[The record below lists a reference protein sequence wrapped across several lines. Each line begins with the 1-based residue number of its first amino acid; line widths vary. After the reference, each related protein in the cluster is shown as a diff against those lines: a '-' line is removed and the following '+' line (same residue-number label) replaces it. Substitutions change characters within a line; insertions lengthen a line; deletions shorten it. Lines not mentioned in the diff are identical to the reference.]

1 MAEMN
6 LLKIKSEN
14 SQVFFNVLSTAI
26 SSGIAFFTMPLFTR
40 LLGAEQYGLFSVYNS
55 WLLIFT
61 CIMGLNV
68 GAGIGTGYYRFSD
81 HYLRFRSS
89 TLVEG
94 TAISAAMILTMLVL
108 YPALN
113 KLISYPFPLFL
124 ILLLQ
129 AFSQFVLNIGS
140 LAWTFEKK
148 ASVNLIVS
156 FCIALLT
163 TGASIAL
170 LLKWNLDAPLYFA
183 RVIGAAIPTI
193 LIGFI
198 VWFML
203 FTKSPA
209 GYHAEYWKFSFFF
222 GLPMV
227 FHQLSHQILG
237 QSDRVMMQ
245 MFGISGQEIGIYS
258 FYYSLTAVLT
268 TILMALNN
276 SWCPFLYDGL
286 KAGDYTKLN
295 HKVCN
300 YVQVFT
306 VIVTVF
312 LMLCKE
318 FSTLFANE
326 EYWSGLPLVPILVL
340 VVYCTFIY
348 QFAVNYEFFMAK
360 PKFVAIGTTVAGV
373 WNILLNLLFIPQWG
387 MYGAAIATL
396 ISYAA
401 LAVIHYTVVKRWKY
415 PQYPLSYSPIML
427 GLAAVVVA
435 CAVYKLLDGLWIVR
449 WGIAFSLSIY
459 LVIQVW
465 KRKTVF

>member
-113 KLISYPFPLFL
+113 KLISYSFPLFL

-183 RVIGAAIPTI
+183 RVIGTAIPTI
-193 LIGFI
+193 LIGFV
-198 VWFML
+198 VWIML
-203 FTKSPA
+203 FAKCPA
-209 GYHAEYWKFSFFF
+209 GYHSEYWKFSFFF

-227 FHQLSHQILG
+227 FHQLSHQVLG

-286 KAGDYTKLN
+286 KDGNYAKLN
-295 HKVCN
+295 HKIGN

-306 VIVTVF
+306 VIAAVF

-318 FSTLFANE
+318 FSMLFANE

-373 WNILLNLLFIPQWG
+373 WNIFLNLLFIPQWG

-415 PQYPLSYSPIML
+415 PKYPLSYSPIML

-435 CAVYKLLDGLWIVR
+435 CAGYKLLDGLWIVR

>member
-6 LLKIKSEN
+6 LLKVKNEN
-14 SQVFFNVLSTAI
+14 SQVFLNFLSSAL

-55 WLLIFT
+55 WSLIFT

-94 TAISAAMILTMLVL
+94 TTISAAMILIQIAL
-108 YPALN
+108 YPVLN
-113 KLISYPFPLFL
+113 KLIPYPFPLFL
-124 ILLLQ
+124 LLLFQ
-129 AFSQFVLNIGS
+129 SFSQFVLNLGS

-148 ASVNLIVS
+148 AFANLLVTL
-156 FCIALLT
+156 CITLLS
-163 TGASIAL
+163 TGASVVL
-170 LLKWNLDAPLYFA
+170 MLKWNCDKPLYFA
-183 RVIGAAIPTI
+183 RVIGAALPTI
-193 LIGFI
+193 LVGFI
-198 VWFML
+198 VWIIL
-203 FTKSPA
+203 FAKSPA

-227 FHQLSHQILG
+227 FHQLSHQVLG

-245 MFGISGQEIGIYS
+245 MYGISGREIGIYS
-258 FYYSLTAVLT
+258 FFYSLTSVLT
-268 TILMALNN
+268 TILTVLNN

-286 KAGDYTKLN
+286 KAGDYVKLN
-295 HKVCN
+295 RKVRN

-306 VIVTVF
+306 VIVSVF

-318 FSTLFANE
+318 CSMLFANE
-326 EYWSGLPLVPILVL
+326 EYRSGLSLVPMFVL

-348 QFAVNYEFFMAK
+348 QFNVNYEFFMAK
-360 PKFVAIGTTVAGV
+360 PKFVAIGTTVAGI

-401 LAVIHYTVVKRWKY
+401 LAVIHYTVVRRWKY
-415 PQYPLSYSPIML
+415 PHYPLSYSSIMM
-427 GLAAVVVA
+427 GLVAVVFA
-435 CAVYKLLDGLWIVR
+435 CAGYKLFDGLWIVR
-449 WGIAFSLSIY
+449 WGIALILSIY
-459 LVIQVW
+459 LAIQVW

>member
-6 LLKIKSEN
+6 LLKIKNEN
-14 SQVFFNVLSTAI
+14 SQVFFNVLSSTI
-26 SSGIAFFTMPLFTR
+26 SSGIAFFAMPLFTR

-108 YPALN
+108 YPALK
-113 KLISYPFPLFL
+113 KLIPYPFPLFL
-124 ILLLQ
+124 LLLLQ

-148 ASVNLIVS
+148 AFINLIVS
-156 FCIALLT
+156 FCTALLT
-163 TGASIAL
+163 TGLSIAL
-170 LLKWNLDAPLYFA
+170 LLKWNLDAPLYYA
-183 RVIGAAIPTI
+183 RVTGAAIPTI
-193 LIGFI
+193 LIGFV
-198 VWFML
+198 VWTML
-203 FTKSPA
+203 FVKSPA
-209 GYHAEYWKFSFFF
+209 GFHAEYWKFSFFF

-227 FHQLSHQILG
+227 FHQLSHQVLG

-286 KAGDYTKLN
+286 KSEDYNKLN
-295 HKVCN
+295 RKICN

-306 VIVTVF
+306 VIVIVF
-312 LMLCKE
+312 VMLCKE
-318 FSTLFANE
+318 VSMVFAND
-326 EYWSGLPLVPILVL
+326 EYRSDLPLVPILVL
-340 VVYCTFIY
+340 VIYCTFIY

-401 LAVIHYTVVKRWKY
+401 LAAIHYTVVKRWKY

-427 GLAAVVVA
+427 GLAAVIVA
-435 CAVYKLLDGLWIVR
+435 CAGYKLLDGLWIVR

-465 KRKTVF
+465 KRKTFF